1 MNILFIAS
9 LFPVAGFAA
18 WVPLLGMQIKS
29 MDIKAIG
36 SELHEHI
43 FALDSLLRDEA
54 VPDIDKSISINVSDY
69 ACEPKTARDFLR
81 IVEDVVHSKP
91 PQSRGFSAMD
101 SNTAVRVMAVLNSA
115 IRVASAL
122 SGKSNKYASRLIEGF
137 VESPARN
144 EQIIYKFDKAH
155 AFPDSRQN
163 QPI

>member
-9 LFPVAGFAA
+9 LFPLAGFAA

-29 MDIKAIG
+29 MDIKSTS
-36 SELHEHI
+36 SELREHI
-43 FALDSLLRDEA
+43 FALDSLLRDET
-54 VPDIDKSISINVSDY
+54 VPDVDKSISVNVSDY
-69 ACEPKTARDFLR
+69 ACEPETAKDFLR
-81 IVEDVVHSKP
+81 IVEGVVHSKP
-91 PQSRGFSAMD
+91 SQSKDFSAMD
-101 SNTAVRVMAVLNSA
+101 SNTAVRVMAVFNSA

-122 SGKSNKYASRLIEGF
+122 SGKGNKYASRLIDGF